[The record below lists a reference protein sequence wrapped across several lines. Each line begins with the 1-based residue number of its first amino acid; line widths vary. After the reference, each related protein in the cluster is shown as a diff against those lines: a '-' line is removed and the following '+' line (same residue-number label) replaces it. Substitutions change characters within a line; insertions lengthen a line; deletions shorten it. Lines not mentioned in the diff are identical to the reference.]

1 MIRGTVLMVNFDNLN
16 KQNLMSFI
24 KENLTDSRKTQ
35 PG

>member
-24 KENLTDSRKTQ
+24 RENLTDSRKAQT
-35 PG
+35 G